1 MTNELTP
8 CTSDVEDSAG
18 QKTPELPPKVLHKKH
33 SSSSKKQTMKPKQ
46 LKFDKN
52 MGDSMYIF
60 HVSVVYFSFQKCVN

>member
-52 MGDSMYIF
+52 MGDSKYMF
-60 HVSVVYFSFQKCVN
+60 HVSVL